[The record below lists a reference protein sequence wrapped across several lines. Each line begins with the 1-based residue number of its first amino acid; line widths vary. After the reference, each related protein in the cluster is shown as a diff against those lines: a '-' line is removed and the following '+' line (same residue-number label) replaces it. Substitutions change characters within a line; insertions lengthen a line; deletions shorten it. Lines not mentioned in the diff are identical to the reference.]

1 MEDPEVRY
9 SSPATRGQVAQTSD
23 TLYENTEL
31 YENTPSPA
39 LAARFPAKPSS
50 TSSSAKKPPAAKV
63 TSKFLSADA
72 KSKDAAQVINANSR
86 MLSFTLLPHRC
97 LD

>member
-1 MEDPEVRY
+1 MRY
-9 SSPATRGQVAQTSD
+9 SSPATRGTVAQTSD

-50 TSSSAKKPPAAKV
+50 ASSSAKKPPAAKV

-72 KSKDAAQVINANSR
+72 KSKDAAQVTNANSTHAF
-86 MLSFTLLPHRC
+86 LHTLPHRC